1 VTARRCGTGSPAAAA
16 AVLLV
21 ALLVPAAVGAQA
33 RLTLE
38 DAVDA
43 ALLSHPAS
51 ELGRAAVAGAAAATR
66 EAVASQIPSLA
77 ADASLNRFQE
87 PMVVA
92 PLHGF
97 DPQHPPVFD
106 RTLIQGSVGI
116 SYLLFDGGA
125 RGARV
130 ARSSAWLEGARA
142 RQEALQQALVADAV
156 RRYAA
161 VLVARE
167 LEAAHAGRVDALER
181 ERDRASR
188 LLGEGRAA
196 RVVLLRA
203 EAALSGARAEL
214 AGTSAGVVSAE
225 RELARLMGVG
235 EVAVR
240 GASLEPVTVTDP
252 LPSRDEAVARAVRS
266 NPELARLAAERAASE
281 AALAEANARW
291 WPQVQLGG
299 RYVHYASAAGSGSG
313 EWQSGVQLSY
323 PLFTGGAR
331 PATVERAREASRAA
345 AAELRLA
352 ELQVADGIDRAL
364 AAVESA
370 AARSGAW
377 RAAVEQSAEVVR
389 IERLALDTGG
399 GVQTDYLSAESELL
413 RARASL
419 TESRYA
425 EVVARAELA
434 RALGALDRD
443 WVARGTRAE
452 P

>member
-1 VTARRCGTGSPAAAA
+1 MALIAALVVPGTARG
-16 AVLLV
+16 
-21 ALLVPAAVGAQA
+21 QA
-33 RLTLE
+33 TLTLE
-38 DAVDA
+38 DVVDA
-43 ALLSHPAS
+43 ALLHHPAA
-51 ELGRAAVAGAAAATR
+51 ELGRAAVAGAGAAAR
-66 EAVASQIPSLA
+66 EAAALQIPSLG

-130 ARSSAWLEGARA
+130 ARSSAGLDGARA
-142 RQEALQQALVADAV
+142 RQEALTQALMADVV

-167 LEAAHAGRVDALER
+167 LEAAHAGRVEALER

-188 LLGEGRAA
+188 LLREGRAA

-235 EVAVR
+235 ETAVR
-240 GASLEPVTVTDP
+240 SARLEPVTASDP

-266 NPELARLAAERAASE
+266 NPELSRLAAERAASD
-281 AALAEANARW
+281 AGVAEAGARW

-331 PATVERAREASRAA
+331 PAAVERARAASRAA
-345 AAELRLA
+345 AAEVWLA
-352 ELQVADGIDRAL
+352 ELQVADAVDRAL

-370 AARSGAW
+370 GARSVAW
-377 RAAVEQSAEVVR
+377 QAAVEQSAEVVR

-399 GVQTDYLSAESELL
+399 GVQTDYLNAESELL

-419 TESRYA
+419 TEARYA
-425 EVVARAELA
+425 ELVARAELA
-434 RALGALDRD
+434 RALGVLDGD
-443 WVARGTRAE
+443 WIARAARSE